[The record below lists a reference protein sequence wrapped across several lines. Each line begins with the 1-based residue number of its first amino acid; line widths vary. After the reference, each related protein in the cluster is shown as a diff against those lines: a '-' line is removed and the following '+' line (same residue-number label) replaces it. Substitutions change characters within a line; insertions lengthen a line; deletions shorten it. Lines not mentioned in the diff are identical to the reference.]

1 MRSEDLKKRIEEVE
15 VQLLQ
20 AQEQAESLPVQAG
33 QAAAQGEEKKADD
46 LFGQAEKAILLIRRY
61 SATLKALQ
69 EQFAESK
76 KAEKAALVE
85 QRQSVVE
92 REAEEI
98 QKTLDKKI
106 QVFAEAWNSIL
117 EIKPKAIEIQS
128 LSGSN
133 FLKRFF
139 ADNKSILGGTG
150 YEGGEITASEI
161 HPDRLKGYL
170 SNMVNGNINAAFRLI
185 NETAELG
192 MLRG

>member
-20 AQEQAESLPVQAG
+20 AQEQAENLPVQAG
-33 QAAAQGEEKKADD
+33 QAAAAGDEKKADD
-46 LFGQAEKAILLIRRY
+46 LFSQAEKAILLIRRY

-106 QVFAEAWNSIL
+106 QTFAEAWNSIL
-117 EIKPKAIEIQS
+117 EIKPNAVEIQS

-150 YEGGEITASEI
+150 YEGGEIPASEI